1 MYKYLTTNNLS
12 IALFFSAA
20 AWGLFW
26 IPLRQVEALGISGSW
41 TVVIFNAIPLI
52 VLIPIFLLTFKKY
65 DALFRPTIYSAIF
78 IGLAI
83 TFYSKGLVE
92 TSVVR
97 ATLLFYLTPIWST
110 IFGIIWLSENLTLTR
125 IISIIIAFL
134 GMFLLLSSTNNSVQP
149 LNIGDLYG
157 FLSGIFWGLG
167 ATFIKRW
174 SKMSVVTLATLCF
187 IFTTIYSSF
196 FAIFIYNEAFPIL
209 SLVKLSIPIMFFW
222 SIILLLPSFC
232 TIFFVSKFLYPGRVA
247 ILMMSEVIV
256 AVISASLLIPEE
268 KMFLIQWIGAW
279 AIIFAGLY
287 EVVFSEKKFLK
298 KEI

>member
-65 DALFRPTIYSAIF
+65 DAFFRPTIYSAIF

-134 GMFLLLSSTNNSVQP
+134 GMFLLLSGTNNSGQP
-149 LNIGDLYG
+149 LASRLRHKRQIKNSNGNTSTNH
-157 FLSGIFWGLG
+157 SGRKKWNSLKSAGING
-167 ATFIKRW
+167 A
-174 SKMSVVTLATLCF
+174 L
-187 IFTTIYSSF
+187 
-196 FAIFIYNEAFPIL
+196 
-209 SLVKLSIPIMFFW
+209 
-222 SIILLLPSFC
+222 
-232 TIFFVSKFLYPGRVA
+232 
-247 ILMMSEVIV
+247 
-256 AVISASLLIPEE
+256 
-268 KMFLIQWIGAW
+268 
-279 AIIFAGLY
+279 
-287 EVVFSEKKFLK
+287 
-298 KEI
+298 

>member
-1 MYKYLTTNNLS
+1 MQRYLTTNNLS
-12 IALFFSAA
+12 MALFLAAA

-26 IPLRQVEALGISGSW
+26 IPLRQVEAIGISGSW
-41 TVVIFNAIPLI
+41 TVVIFNAFPLL
-52 VLIPIFLLTFKKY
+52 VLIPISLFTFKKK
-65 DALFRPTIYSAIF
+65 LTLLRPTVYAAIF

-92 TSVVR
+92 TNVVR

-110 IFGIIWLSENLTLTR
+110 IFGVIWLSEQLTYHR
-125 IISIIIAFL
+125 IISIIIAFI
-134 GMFLLLSSTNNSVQP
+134 GMYFLLSGNQSVGQP

-157 FLSGIFWGLG
+157 FLSGIFWGFG

-174 SKMSVVTLATLCF
+174 SKMSIITLATLCF
-187 IFTTIYSSF
+187 IFTTIYSSL
-196 FAIFIYNEAFPIL
+196 FAIFIYNATFPNLFLIKT
-209 SLVKLSIPIMFFW
+209 SMPIMFFW

-232 TIFFVSKFLYPGRVA
+232 IIFFVSKFLFPGRVG

-256 AVISASLLIPEE
+256 AIISASILIPQE
-268 KMFLIQWIGAW
+268 KMFLVQWFGAF

-287 EVVFSEKKFLK
+287 EVIFSKKRNIKL
-298 KEI
+298 